1 MEDPYSYMNDE
12 HCQELIRQRNELREL
27 GYDVGVLNA
36 LIQARITFL
45 FTGVETLVE
54 EPTDDN
60 KIADCYIED
69 I

>member
-1 MEDPYSYMNDE
+1 MEDPYSYINDE

-45 FTGVETLVE
+45 ITGVETIIE
-54 EPTDDN
+54 EPIDDN